1 MKAIIY
7 HNPNCSK
14 SRSTVALLEK
24 QGIKFQIIEYLVN
37 PPSSNELKS
46 LARKLGLDIQNL
58 VRTGEPEF
66 KDANIDLATA
76 TEEQILQLL
85 NTYPI
90 LIQRP
95 IVEIAEGARIGRPPN
110 TILELFE

>member
-24 QGIKFQIIEYLVN
+24 KGIKFQIIEYLVN

-46 LARKLGLDIQNL
+46 LARK
-58 VRTGEPEF
+58 
-66 KDANIDLATA
+66 
-76 TEEQILQLL
+76 
-85 NTYPI
+85 
-90 LIQRP
+90 
-95 IVEIAEGARIGRPPN
+95 PPS
-110 TILELFE
+110 

>member
-24 QGIKFQIIEYLVN
+24 KGIKFQIIEYLVN

-76 TEEQILQLL
+76 TEEQIL
-85 NTYPI
+85 NTFPI